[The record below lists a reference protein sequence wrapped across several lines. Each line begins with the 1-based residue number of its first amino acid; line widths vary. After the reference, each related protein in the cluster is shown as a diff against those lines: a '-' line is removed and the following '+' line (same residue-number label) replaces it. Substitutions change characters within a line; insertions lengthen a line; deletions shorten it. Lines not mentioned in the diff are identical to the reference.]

1 MISKTMYYF
10 ILFLAIVFEV
20 IGTLCLKPNIISSLL
35 LQVVIVVF
43 SYSCSFG
50 LLYVIL
56 KHLPVGV
63 VYATWA
69 GLGIV
74 SVALFG
80 KFFYKENLDL
90 AAWAGILL
98 IISGVMVLNLISKS
112 SVE

>member
-1 MISKTMYYF
+1 M
-10 ILFLAIVFEV
+10 
-20 IGTLCLKPNIISSLL
+20 
-35 LQVVIVVF
+35 
-43 SYSCSFG
+43 
-50 LLYVIL
+50 
-56 KHLPVGV
+56 GV